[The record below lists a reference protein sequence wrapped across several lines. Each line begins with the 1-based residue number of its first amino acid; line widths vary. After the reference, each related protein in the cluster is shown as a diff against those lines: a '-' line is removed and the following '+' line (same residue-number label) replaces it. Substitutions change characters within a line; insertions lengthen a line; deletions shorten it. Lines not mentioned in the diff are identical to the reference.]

1 MFDCIFGRML
11 CCMLTDETKSRINT
25 PLYIV

>member
-1 MFDCIFGRML
+1 
-11 CCMLTDETKSRINT
+11 MLTDETKSRINT